1 MRVCLRRFS
10 YPLAI
15 RAKRSE
21 EMISGTLQGGLGNCL
36 HQIAA
41 IYGTAK
47 KNNTSYCIP
56 QWNDL
61 AFFRGNFN
69 ICNDVSIHQ
78 YTEKGFHYQDITG
91 TDLHLFGYFQSWKYW
106 QHCEADIR
114 EMFQPCDSIKK
125 WLDKEYGFL
134 DYDEDSC
141 CIHVRGSDYLKLKDY
156 HYNLEADYYQ
166 SAADIMGQKNFY
178 IFTDDLPHAKTI
190 FGENENYVQ
199 TGKAHLDFFLMQRFK
214 SFIIANSSF
223 SWWASVLSQSKNVI
237 APKTWFGKLKQD
249 LITSDLYTKEMRVI

>member
-1 MRVCLRRFS
+1 
-10 YPLAI
+10 
-15 RAKRSE
+15 
-21 EMISGTLQGGLGNCL
+21 MISGTLQGGLGNCL

-47 KNNTSYCIP
+47 RNNTSYCIP

-78 YTEKGFHYQDITG
+78 YNEKGFHYQEITG
-91 TDLHLFGYFQSWKYW
+91 TDLHLIGYWQSFKYW

-114 EMFQPCDSIKK
+114 ELFKPNKSISDY
-125 WLDKEYGFL
+125 LDKNYGFL
-134 DYDEDSC
+134 DYDNDSC
-141 CIHVRGSDYLKLKDY
+141 CLHVRGGDYVKPTFTKEGSQIGG
-156 HYNLEADYYQ
+156 HENHFNLDSDYYQ
-166 SAADIMGQKNFY
+166 RAADLMGQKNFY

-223 SWWASVLSQSKNVI
+223 SWWASVLSGSKNII
-237 APKTWFGKLKQD
+237 APKTWFGEKKSN